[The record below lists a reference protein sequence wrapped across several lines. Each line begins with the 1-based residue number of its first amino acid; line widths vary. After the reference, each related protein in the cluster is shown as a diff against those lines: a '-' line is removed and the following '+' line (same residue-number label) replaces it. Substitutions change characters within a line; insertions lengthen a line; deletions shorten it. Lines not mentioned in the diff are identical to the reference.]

1 MDEARGGHTLA
12 RHVGRSD
19 EDLRARLLSEP
30 RIAAA
35 STWTD
40 RTTAERIVGAVLSS
54 ERDGIAK
61 WTGWQRAAPESR
73 ARLPG
78 TFRAPI
84 GRTLR
89 RGQTAVEPCTDAVV
103 VLRWDNGRR
112 EYFVLTSYP
121 EIRR

>member
-1 MDEARGGHTLA
+1 
-12 RHVGRSD
+12 VGRSD
-19 EDLRARLLSEP
+19 DDLRVRLRNE
-30 RIAAA
+30 RGIAAA

-40 RTTAERIVGAVLSS
+40 RPTAERIVGAVISREGNS
-54 ERDGIAK
+54 IAK
-61 WTGWQRAAPESR
+61 WTGGSGLRQNLALDYAGQ
-73 ARLPG
+73 PG
-78 TFRAPI
+78 EPI

-89 RGQTAVEPCTDAVV
+89 RGRTGVEPCTDAVV